1 VRPPLVNWLH
11 RCAGYP

>member
-1 VRPPLVNWLH
+1 LH